1 LRYNCPTSYSRVNI
15 IEHKDKK
22 ETNQLAAAA
31 LSGSVANAQLKIATF
46 NLFNDLEPPN
56 AYYEFERIYSSE
68 QWQKKQ
74 NWLADYL
81 REYQPDIIGFQ
92 EVFSPESLKS
102 LVASQGYKYFSVVDQ
117 PEVIDDF
124 IYRSPV
130 VAIASRYPIV
140 EVHAVKPDI
149 ELAQTLGLS
158 ADFSFSRKVL
168 RATVDVPHIGNCD
181 CYVVHFKSKR
191 SMLELDEQD
200 KTRSPEKNI
209 IESLK
214 AQVAGGWG
222 STIQRGSEAA
232 LLMVEMIARRETSDN
247 PMVLM
252 GDFNNSLA
260 DGVLSHLLTNTLRF
274 VSSIDRD
281 AYLEKYCLND
291 AWELFQTLLTNE
303 SNIANDQSTTGKV
316 NEANAKNEENEIS
329 QEKING
335 RTPTHYF
342 GANSSVLDYILLSC
356 EFDASYHDSL
366 YQVSDYHTY
375 DRHLINP
382 IFARDGESTDHGIVM
397 VTLTLRS

>member
-1 LRYNCPTSYSRVNI
+1 MLLTLSYNDSTSHSRVNI
-15 IEHKDKK
+15 INHKDNKVIK
-22 ETNQLAAAA
+22 PLIPPVA
-31 LSGSVANAQLKIATF
+31 LSASEANTQLKIATF
-46 NLFNDLEPPN
+46 NLFNYLEPPN
-56 AYYEFERIYSSE
+56 AFYDFERIYSAE

-74 NWLADYL
+74 RWIADYL
-81 REYQPDIIGFQ
+81 QTHQPDIIGFQ
-92 EVFSPESLKS
+92 EVFSPESLKA
-102 LVASQGYKYFSVVDQ
+102 LVAEQGYDYFSVVDQ
-117 PEVIDDF
+117 PQVIDDF

-140 EVHAVKPDI
+140 EVSAIKPNT
-149 ELAQTLGLS
+149 ELAETLGLT
-158 ADFSFSRKVL
+158 AEFSFSRQVL
-168 RATVDVPHIGNCD
+168 RATIAVPHIGNCD

-191 SMLELDEQD
+191 SMIEVDEINNTFSAE
-200 KTRSPEKNI
+200 KTI

-232 LLMVEMIARRETSDN
+232 LLMIEMIARRETSNN

-274 VSSIDRD
+274 VSAIDRD
-281 AYLEKYCLND
+281 AYLAKYCLND
-291 AWELFQTLLTNE
+291 AWDLFQAAQIKDAGDENQVDENT
-303 SNIANDQSTTGKV
+303 D
-316 NEANAKNEENEIS
+316 EAV
-329 QEKING
+329 QEKIVE

-342 GANSSVLDYILLSC
+342 GAGSSVLDYILLSC

-366 YQVSDYHTY
+366 YQVSAYHTY

-382 IFARDGESTDHGIVM
+382 IFDRDGESTDHGIVLI
-397 VTLTLRS
+397 TLTLRS